1 MRQTACVRRSPADMI
16 GGGTWERAHARH
28 EATELCGAAR
38 RRGGHLAGCG
48 KGALGGDAGSQV
60 HEFRLPAPPAGSSP
74 FCGWSVRALSGQFI
88 GAVVRCSYTATVTV
102 SYGFKNESFGF
113 VLGSGTA
120 T

>member
-1 MRQTACVRRSPADMI
+1 MTTSEMGTRQAPDAEPQGKRSNHD
-16 GGGTWERAHARH
+16 
-28 EATELCGAAR
+28 
-38 RRGGHLAGCG
+38 
-48 KGALGGDAGSQV
+48 S
-60 HEFRLPAPPAGSSP
+60 
-74 FCGWSVRALSGQFI
+74 LSGQFI